1 MALAVVGLNH
11 RTSPVE
17 VREKLHFKKADLTRA
32 LDHLR
37 AGDNSIQAVIVSTC
51 NRVEVYTYSAFEA
64 TQKEFLVNFLSE
76 FHDVPKEVFADSL
89 YYHTDLDAARHLFEV
104 ASGIDSMVIGETQIL
119 GQVGESYDLSLNARA
134 TGKELNVLFQK
145 ALSTAKKVR
154 SSTSVCEGEVS
165 VSSVAMKFAVQVVGD
180 LATKTV
186 LLLGAGETSELT
198 MRHLAGRGIGAVVV
212 SNRTW
217 ERAEA
222 LAGEYGGTAIRFDD
236 FAAKLPDADILISS
250 TAAPHAIILPGMVKS
265 AIRRRKSKPMFMLDL
280 AVPRDIHPDVGRIGN
295 VYLYDLDDLEEVA
308 AQNTACR
315 RDEVIR
321 ASEMVE
327 RAARSV
333 MGLIATP
340 GLDETMTELTE
351 KLHGMRRVEL
361 ERALRKLEGLDPDAR
376 AHVEHMTERLVNR
389 ILDGPRRAAKRAS
402 RNASGSTVISAIRKM
417 FQLDKN

>member
-17 VREKLHFKKADLTRA
+17 VREKLYFKKTDLTCA

-37 AGDNSIQAVIVSTC
+37 AKDSSIQAVIVSTC
-51 NRVEVYTYSAFEA
+51 NRVEVYTYSVCEA
-64 TQKEFLVNFLSE
+64 THKEFLVDFLAE

-89 YYHTDLDAARHLFEV
+89 YFHTDMDAARHLFEV
-104 ASGIDSMVIGETQIL
+104 ASGIDSMVVGETQIL
-119 GQVGESYDLSLNARA
+119 GQVSEAYDLSLNARA

-145 ALSTAKKVR
+145 ALSAAKKVR

-165 VSSVAMKFAVQVVGD
+165 VSSVAVKFAVQVVGD

-186 LLLGAGETSELT
+186 MLLGAGDTSELT
-198 MRHLAGRGIGAVVV
+198 LRHLAGRGIGAVVV

-217 ERAEA
+217 DRAQA
-222 LAGEYGGTAIRFDD
+222 LADEYGGTAIRFDE
-236 FAAKLPDADILISS
+236 FANKLPDADILISS

-280 AVPRDIHPDVGRIGN
+280 AVPRDIHPDIDKIEN

-308 AQNTACR
+308 AQNTASR

-327 RAARSV
+327 RAARSI
-333 MGLIATP
+333 MWLIATP
-340 GLDETMTELTE
+340 GLDETMTDLTE
-351 KLHGMRRVEL
+351 RLHGVRRVEL
-361 ERALRKLEGLDPDAR
+361 ERALRKLDGLDPDAR
-376 AHVEHMTERLVNR
+376 AQVEYMTERLVNR

-402 RNASGSTVISAIRKM
+402 RNGSGAAVISTIRKM
-417 FQLDKN
+417 FQLDKE